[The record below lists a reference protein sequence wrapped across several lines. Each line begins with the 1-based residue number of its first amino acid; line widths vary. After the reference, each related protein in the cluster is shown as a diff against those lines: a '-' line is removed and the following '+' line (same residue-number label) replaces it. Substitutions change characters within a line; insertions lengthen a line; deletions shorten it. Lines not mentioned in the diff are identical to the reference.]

1 MLIGRAVQ
9 SFSSALVAVERIIL
23 MGLIAGIACLV
34 LANVLSRPFGL
45 TIAWAD
51 ELAIYSM
58 ILSAFVGASLMLRAR
73 TDPAVKLVH
82 EVFGPR
88 LRRVLFTLTSIV
100 SVAFG
105 IALMALC
112 WRWFAP
118 LQVIAAGF
126 DAATFEGNTFN
137 FIYTETTPVMGL
149 PAFWFFLVMPWF
161 AFTITIHALANL
173 LEDVALADRPTDPA
187 RIAGSTLEEGRVAR

>member
-1 MLIGRAVQ
+1 MISRL
-9 SFSSALVAVERIIL
+9 SFLFAAIERVVL
-23 MGLIAGIACLV
+23 MTLIAAVACLV

-73 TDPAVKLVH
+73 SDPAGQLIH
-82 EVFGPR
+82 ELIRPGA
-88 LRRVLFTLTSIV
+88 RRVLYTITSIIC
-100 SVAFG
+100 VAFG
-105 IALMALC
+105 LILMWLC

-118 LQVIAAGF
+118 LQVMEAGF
-126 DAATFEGNTFN
+126 DISAFEGATFN

-161 AFTITIHALANL
+161 ALTITIHALANL
-173 LEDVALADRPTDPA
+173 TEDFGMVERGTDPA
-187 RIAGSTLEEGRVAR
+187 GIAGGGAEESQASA